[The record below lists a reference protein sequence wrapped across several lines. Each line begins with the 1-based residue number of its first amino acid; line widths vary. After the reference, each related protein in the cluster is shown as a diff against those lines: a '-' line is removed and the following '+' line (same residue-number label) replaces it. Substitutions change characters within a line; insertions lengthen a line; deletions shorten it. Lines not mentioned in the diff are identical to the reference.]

1 MLVRF
6 LNESFFFQ
14 VNVTAPQVKFGE
26 IPLLAPVQPVL
37 PTLPTGPWGSGLDVE
52 TNASGVGL
60 LAPSTD
66 VAPVRSTVS
75 VSAAVQFESSTPT
88 QSPVPAQIQTSV
100 PVSAQ
105 AAAIPDPPSS
115 TLIKA
120 QTSAPV
126 APTLGH
132 THAKAPFETSKISS
146 TTSDAPSKISE
157 AKSAQSAAASV
168 PVSGLQPAG
177 IQTKL
182 PECASL
188 TANQQN
194 LESTTAS
201 ISLQQ
206 EPCAEVGT
214 KTCQTSLNRL
224 LLSWTQNKHMRTKMS
239 FAFLLPLHKV
249 ITPLHCEMHVYAC
262 LSACSPPDI
271 GVLCLDFNE

>member
-60 LAPSTD
+60 LAPPTD
-66 VAPVRSTVS
+66 VAPVRSPVS
-75 VSAAVQFESSTPT
+75 VSAAVLFESSTAT
-88 QSPVPAQIQTSV
+88 QTPVPAQIQTPV
-100 PVSAQ
+100 AVSAQ
-105 AAAIPDPPSS
+105 AAAIPDAPSS

-120 QTSAPV
+120 QTNAPV
-126 APTLGH
+126 APTPGH
-132 THAKAPFETSKISS
+132 AHAKAPFETSKTSS
-146 TTSDAPSKISE
+146 TTSDAPSTIGE
-157 AKSAQSAAASV
+157 AKSAQSAAVSV
-168 PVSGLQPAG
+168 PVPGLQPAG

-201 ISLQQ
+201 INLQQ
-206 EPCAEVGT
+206 DPSAEVGI
-214 KTCQTSLNRL
+214 KTNNWGWPGHKIDTSV
-224 LLSWTQNKHMRTKMS
+224 QKC
-239 FAFLLPLHKV
+239 PLHFF
-249 ITPLHCEMHVYAC
+249 C
-262 LSACSPPDI
+262 LYTKSSHPCTVHICMFIS
-271 GVLCLDFNE
+271 LFTT